1 MWAET
6 GARSSCLT
14 RESKVSTKA
23 LTSAPAQHGRR
34 WLEVDPYQ
42 QQYCLLTLCYYC
54 FFFLTRVSGLPQSI
68 EIDQGPDKLFGRGF
82 IWAPAAAVG
91 RSLLLAHCPR
101 ETERA
106 GFLYGVRGGVSPR
119 VGLQSVVGGLPA
131 PLLVLSA
138 GGMRSILLLLP
149 ALQKWFFGLCVSC
162 CPEFA
167 PTVHAHSFF

>member
-1 MWAET
+1 MPDKGEQGLHQGAHIRTCPAWT
-6 GARSSCLT
+6 TLARSRPLPAT
-14 RESKVSTKA
+14 V
-23 LTSAPAQHGRR
+23 LSADT
-34 WLEVDPYQ
+34 V
-42 QQYCLLTLCYYC
+42 LLL

-149 ALQKWFFGLCVSC
+149 ALQKWFFGLCASC